1 MECLNVTPVTFT
13 GDQYDASSG
22 GIVPVPADEFVIS
35 LSTSGSETYIYLL
48 AGDDVMTSYMIY
60 IKLSPHNQHGGVC
73 TDYYNTVGLPYKRGT
88 ISRGCS
94 NFYYYQNV
102 STHSHFKF

>member
-1 MECLNVTPVTFT
+1 MTPVTFT

-35 LSTSGSETYIYLL
+35 LSTSGSETYVYLL
-48 AGDDVMTSYMIY
+48 ADDDVMTSYMIY
-60 IKLSPHNQHGGVC
+60 IKVSSHNPYAGMC
-73 TDYYNTVGLPYKRGT
+73 TNNIYYGTVGLPYKRGM

-94 NFYYYQNV
+94 ASQNYYGYNV